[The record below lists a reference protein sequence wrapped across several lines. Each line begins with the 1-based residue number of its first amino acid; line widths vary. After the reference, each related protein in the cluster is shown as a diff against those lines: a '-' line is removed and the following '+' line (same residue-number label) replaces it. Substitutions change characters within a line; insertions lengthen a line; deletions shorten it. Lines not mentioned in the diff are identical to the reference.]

1 MAPAAFLVFFGI
13 VLVVF
18 VGSGVLGMLQSG
30 RRRNL
35 QPKGRV
41 PMNRNEM
48 NGQKMNREK
57 PRNPEPPRRR
67 TELPPR

>member
-18 VGSGVLGMLQSG
+18 VGSGVLGMLQS
-30 RRRNL
+30 RRKRNL
-35 QPKGRV
+35 QLKSGTSL
-41 PMNRNEM
+41 NRK
-48 NGQKMNREK
+48 QQ
-57 PRNPEPPRRR
+57 RNPESPRRR